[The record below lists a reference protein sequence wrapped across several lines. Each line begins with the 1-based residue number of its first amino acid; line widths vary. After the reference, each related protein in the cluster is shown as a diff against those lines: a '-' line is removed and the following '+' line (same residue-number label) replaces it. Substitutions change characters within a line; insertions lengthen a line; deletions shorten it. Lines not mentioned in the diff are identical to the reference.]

1 MGSSFRLAGLL
12 RFRQAQE
19 DQAAAELARANGRRK
34 EQQEKVSRVRDTLAG
49 VPSHP
54 GSATAL
60 RASAAARSSAR
71 SMLLE
76 LEALTVAT
84 EEAAQAAQQEL
95 LAAKKSAASLGKLDE
110 RHEADRQT
118 EQLREEQVFLDELAG
133 TRAMDIAER
142 HAAALGKENV

>member
-1 MGSSFRLAGLL
+1 MGNSFRLAGLL

-19 DQAAAELARANGRRK
+19 DQAAAALARANGRRK
-34 EQQEKVSRVRDTLAG
+34 EQQEKVTRVRDTLAG
-49 VPSHP
+49 VPSDP

-95 LAAKKSAASLGKLDE
+95 LAAKKAAASLGKLDE
-110 RHEADRQT
+110 RHEAEQQT
-118 EQLREEQVFLDELAG
+118 ELLREEQVFLDELAG
-133 TRAMDIAER
+133 TRAMDTAVR
-142 HAAALGKENV
+142 HAAVKKENA